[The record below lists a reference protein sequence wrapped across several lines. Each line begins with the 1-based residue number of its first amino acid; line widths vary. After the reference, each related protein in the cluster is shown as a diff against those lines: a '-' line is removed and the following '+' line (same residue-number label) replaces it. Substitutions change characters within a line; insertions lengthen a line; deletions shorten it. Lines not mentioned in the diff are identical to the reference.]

1 MVAERLFILLF
12 WLAVALAIVFAS
24 MPNPMPLP
32 GNPSDKLLHALA
44 FFALGLLATL
54 AFPRVRVGILLLGL
68 CALGGAIEIIQ
79 GTPYVGREASWFDWL
94 ADLGGA
100 GAVLAIA
107 GIARALS
114 RQSAT
119 PSDATNRRL

>member
-79 GTPYVGREASWFDWL
+79 GTPYVGRETSWFDWL

-100 GAVLAIA
+100 GAVIAIA
-107 GIARALS
+107 GIARARS

-119 PSDATNRRL
+119 PSDATDRRL